1 MVAVLP
7 QASTAVNVL
16 TCERRQPL
24 LVTAPSL
31 CVTVGVLHASV
42 AEAEPS
48 EVLISVGLQP
58 RVTSL

>member
-7 QASTAVNVL
+7 QASVAINVL
-16 TCERRQPL
+16 TCDRSQPL
-24 LVTAPSL
+24 LVTAPSRE
-31 CVTVGVLHASV
+31 VIVGVPHPSV

-58 RVTSL
+58 RVTLV

>member
-7 QASTAVNVL
+7 QESTVVNVL
-16 TCERRQPL
+16 TCERRQLL
-24 LVTAPSL
+24 LVMAPSREL
-31 CVTVGVLHASV
+31 TVGVPHASV
-42 AEAEPS
+42 AVAEPS